1 MGYIGGQFEDAGMV
15 EIIHRP
21 LCGHFRPA
29 GLVAWMEAS
38 KRRAW
43 MRRRAVLLGAAGAAM
58 AGGLVRSAWAQ
69 ADDTQAGAAPPVLRE
84 IEAENAL
91 EHDFLAAFANPEM
104 RATFRLRLLQSLV
117 TLALETQTPDSPP
130 RLIPLG
136 EDDEAGLIYTSP
148 SRLASV
154 LGPETARMVLTG
166 RQALTRLRGK
176 HVALNY
182 GLLPMLTLEPSDIEN
197 FLQVGAN

>member
-1 MGYIGGQFEDAGMV
+1 M
-15 EIIHRP
+15 
-21 LCGHFRPA
+21 
-29 GLVAWMEAS
+29 AS
-38 KRRAW
+38 
-43 MRRRAVLLGAAGAAM
+43 GF
-58 AGGLVRSAWAQ
+58 VRSALAQ
-69 ADDTQAGAAPPVLRE
+69 EGGSQANDSQPGAAPPVLRE

-104 RATFRLRLLQSLV
+104 RATFRLRLLQSMV
-117 TLALETQTPDSPP
+117 TLALETQTADSPP
-130 RLIPLG
+130 RFIPLG

-154 LGPETARMVLTG
+154 MGPETARMVLTG

-176 HVALNY
+176 HAALNY

-197 FLQVGAN
+197 FLQVGGGG